1 MVMAIRNMKVK
12 EMNLEKDMVKEEL
25 FSQMVMFM
33 KGNTVMAEDMDR

>member
-1 MVMAIRNMKVK
+1 MKVK

-33 KGNTVMAEDMDR
+33 KGSTVMAEDMDR